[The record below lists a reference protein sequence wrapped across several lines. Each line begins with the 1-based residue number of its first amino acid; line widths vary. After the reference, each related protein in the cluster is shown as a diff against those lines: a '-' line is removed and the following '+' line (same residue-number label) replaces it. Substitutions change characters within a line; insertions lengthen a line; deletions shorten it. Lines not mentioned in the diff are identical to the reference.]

1 MNYRSVLQNAVRTSL
16 SLLLCSSA
24 VLAQPPGIDFREID
38 RHLILDG
45 APRAQVGP
53 YFTMQEGAFG
63 SARHIVYRPV
73 DLSAFPAQDTLPV
86 VVWGNGGCAIENR
99 LYDSFLGALA
109 SHGFVVLATRRV
121 EGDPERMQANVDHLL
136 GAVDWASAENA
147 RAGSPLQGKI
157 DTDHVFVMGT
167 SCGGFLSVAAGA
179 DPRVDSIGV
188 FNSGVSP
195 PPAGG
200 APAGP
205 FPTTEGLAKLH
216 GPAFFING
224 GEIDFMYGPSRAN
237 FDLVTVPAFYGAR
250 KDAGHSATMYHA
262 NGGEFGTVAAAWLK
276 WQFKG
281 DMEASKTFVGADCR
295 LCMLDTWETAS
306 KGL

>member
-1 MNYRSVLQNAVRTSL
+1 MNYRAIVHATIRTTL
-16 SLLLCSSA
+16 SALLLLSGV
-24 VLAQPPGIDFREID
+24 VLAQPPNFREVD

-45 APRAQVGP
+45 APRAQLGP
-53 YFTMQEGAFG
+53 YLTMQDAAFE
-63 SARHIVYRPV
+63 APRYIVYRPT
-73 DLSAFPAQDTLPV
+73 DLAAFPAQDTLPL
-86 VVWGNGGCAIENR
+86 VVWGNGGCAIEQR
-99 LYDSFLGALA
+99 LYDSFLGGVA
-109 SHGFVVLATRRV
+109 SHGFLVLATLRV
-121 EGDPERMQANVDHLL
+121 EGDPERMQESVEHIL
-136 GAVDWASAENA
+136 GAIDWAEKENA

-157 DTDHVFVMGT
+157 DTGHVFVMGQ

-188 FNSGVSP
+188 LNSGVSAP
-195 PPAGG
+195 AAGG
-200 APAGP
+200 APAGA
-205 FPTTEGLAKLH
+205 FPTTDALAKLH

-237 FDLVTVPAFYGAR
+237 FDMVTVPAFYGAR
-250 KDAGHSATMYHA
+250 ANAGHTATMYHA
-262 NGGEFGTVAAAWLK
+262 NGGEFGQVAAEWLL

-281 DMEASKTFVGADCR
+281 DMEASKTFVGDDCR

>member
-1 MNYRSVLQNAVRTSL
+1 MNYRSIIRTSL
-16 SLLLCSSA
+16 SLLLVGSGA
-24 VLAQPPGIDFREID
+24 AFAQPPGIDFREVD

-45 APRAQVGP
+45 APRARLGQ
-53 YFTMQEGAFG
+53 YLTMQEAAFE
-63 SARHIVYRPV
+63 APRYLTYRPT

-109 SHGFVVLATRRV
+109 SHGFLAIATRRV
-121 EGDPERMQANVDHLL
+121 EGDPERMQANADHLL
-136 GAVDWASAENA
+136 GAVSWAEAENA

-157 DTDHVFVMGT
+157 DTEHVFVMGT
-167 SCGGFLSVAAGA
+167 SCGGALSITAGA

-188 FNSGVSP
+188 LNSGLTAP
-195 PPAGG
+195 PDG
-200 APAGP
+200 AAPTGP
-205 FPTTEGLAKLH
+205 FPSTAALANLH
-216 GPAFFING
+216 GPVLLING

-262 NGGEFGTVAAAWLK
+262 NGGEFGQVIAEWLR

-295 LCMLDTWETAS
+295 LCVLDTWETAS